1 MSLKNII
8 VILKGKS
15 KNYSFHSNLIGWY
28 KQDRKSAKNLDL
40 KYDDEKLEDL
50 PYFIKNSSQL
60 DIEKILKDIKEV
72 NFLKIIKN

>member
-1 MSLKNII
+1 M
-8 VILKGKS
+8 
-15 KNYSFHSNLIGWY
+15 IGWY

-60 DIEKILKDIKEV
+60 DIEKILKDIKEE
-72 NFLKIIKN
+72 NTALKNKMEESIKRGKMTTDELDI